1 MKTKLTTKKQIIE
14 EFRKKSTSLDV
25 NNTLFK
31 INLFNRAIEEYP
43 ESEYELSASKIEAFL
58 EDALDTIEAQTRQAT
73 IEDILTSLPR
83 KFWEDEDHAVGGYI
97 SKKDLKE
104 LFQSLS
110 PHSKEDSVF
119 VKTSWMKNADGTID
133 IDQKIVEE
141 DNG

>member
-1 MKTKLTTKKQIIE
+1 MNKTKLTTKKQIIE

-25 NNTLFK
+25 NNTLLK
-31 INLFNRAIEEYP
+31 INLSNTAIEEYP
-43 ESEYELSASKIEAFL
+43 ESEYELSESKIKVFL

-73 IEDILTSLPR
+73 IEKAKEVAFKIFPDYLSVLR
-83 KFWEDEDHAVGGYI
+83 D
-97 SKKDLKE
+97 DLQE
-104 LFQSLS
+104 VLQSLS
-110 PHSKEDSVF
+110 PKSKEDSVF